1 MKKRKSLYILIVGC
15 GRLGSLSAGI
25 LSNQGHS
32 VVVLDTDERN
42 FESLPPEFTGFRIMG
57 DSTEIEVLKEAKIS
71 KADLVLAFTDDDNT
85 NYMVSQVAK
94 EVFKVKHVIAR
105 VYDPSNLKLF
115 HQFNIKTITPMLL
128 ALESLVG
135 TFESIM
141 EEEE

>member
-15 GRLGSLSAGI
+15 GRLGSRSAGI

-32 VVVLDTDERN
+32 VVVLDTDEKH
-42 FESLPPEFTGFRIMG
+42 FESLPPEFTGFRILG
-57 DSTEIEVLKEAKIS
+57 DCTEIEILKEAKIS
-71 KADLVLAFTDDDNT
+71 RADMVLAFTDDDNT

-94 EVFKVKHVIAR
+94 EVFKVKNVIAR
-105 VYDPSNLKLF
+105 VYDPANLKLF

-128 ALESLVG
+128 ALESLIG
-135 TFESIM
+135 TFEAIM